1 MQTKNLIAV
10 NEFCMSHDIDVSFIN
25 SLHKSGLIEIVS
37 IQETVFIDKDQLSQ
51 LEKITHLYFDL
62 NINLEGI
69 DSISHLLKKIDS
81 LRNEIHILRNQLS
94 LYE

>member
-69 DSISHLLKKIDS
+69 ESISHLLKKIDS

>member
-1 MQTKNLIAV
+1 
-10 NEFCMSHDIDVSFIN
+10 MSHDIDVSFIN

-69 DSISHLLKKIDS
+69 ESISHLLRKIDS